1 MSENLAAADIESVG
15 SCESDIRGEDELAEQ
30 SLAFGK
36 MYLKTHVGSCLQ
48 TVLQQMMAK
57 GEINVVQKSE
67 LEEELNRIYYSAFSH
82 CQRKLRLNI
91 HADLNEYAS
100 VDTGSFF
107 KLQNCVIN
115 GPASSVKVP
124 QGEAR
129 LLYAH
134 RL

>member
-1 MSENLAAADIESVG
+1 MSDDQLAAEIESVG
-15 SCESDIRGEDELAEQ
+15 SCDSDVRGEDELQAQ
-30 SLAFGK
+30 SLAFDK

-57 GEINVVQKSE
+57 GDINVVQKSE
-67 LEEELNRIYYSAFSH
+67 LEQELNRIYYSAFSH

-100 VDTGSFF
+100 VDTGSYFNI
-107 KLQNCVIN
+107 QNCVIN

-129 LLYAH
+129 FMYAH